1 MSLMT
6 LRGASE
12 YLGIS
17 KNRIWRAVKD
27 GQLPSEDGKHKGQKA
42 LMVSLLHLEEWA
54 KTALDPTELNTGVQP
69 EVPQKHFETP
79 VRHLEELHEHLKAPR
94 ERLEV
99 PQGYSEAPQGV
110 FEVSQGAS
118 SRFEAESSLREDLV
132 GALERSQRELRLV
145 ERRAIELELALR
157 QSQRLLTENSES
169 ITEKEA
175 LAKEARAKLEE
186 LEQTQQSE
194 LERLA
199 SELAASQENEAKLR
213 QAEETRRAETEK
225 LTAELES
232 TRLQLEEAQK
242 PSGFFSWLGL
252 RKKRTS
258 PSQSTKVS

>member
-27 GQLPSEDGKHKGQKA
+27 GQLPSEEGKHKGQKA
-42 LMVSLLHLEEWA
+42 LMVSLSDLEEWA
-54 KTALDPTELNTGVQP
+54 RTALDPAELNASVSP

-79 VRHLEELHEHLKAPR
+79 VRHLKEPYENLEVPLR
-94 ERLEV
+94 YSEV
-99 PQGYSEAPQGV
+99 PQGVSEV
-110 FEVSQGAS
+110 FKGTS

-175 LAKEARAKLEE
+175 LAKEARAKLQE

-194 LERLA
+194 IERLA
-199 SELAASQENEAKLR
+199 SQLAATQESEAKLR
-213 QAEETRRAETEK
+213 SLEEARRAETEK
-225 LTAELES
+225 LTAELKS

-242 PSGFFSWLGL
+242 PEGFFSWLGL
-252 RKKRTS
+252 RKKRIS
-258 PSQSTKVS
+258 SSQSTKVS